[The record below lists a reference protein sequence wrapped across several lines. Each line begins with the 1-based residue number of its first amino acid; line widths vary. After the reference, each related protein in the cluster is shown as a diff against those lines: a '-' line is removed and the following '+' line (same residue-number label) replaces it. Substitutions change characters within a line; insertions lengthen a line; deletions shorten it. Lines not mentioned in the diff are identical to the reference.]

1 MFWWLTPLVLMMG
14 SAITALI
21 VIWRKI
27 PQLRVLNVSELP
39 EEHAKQVKEA
49 IILRRF
55 ERIAHEQLAGVGKA
69 VSVGAG
75 FVFRF
80 GRRLAQRLYKLEQYY
95 RKLQRGLHE
104 GPHATDPEAIRRLME
119 EAAEFASKEEYFEAE
134 KRYIEIIS
142 HNPKYVKAYEKLGNL
157 YLVDKQY
164 AQAKETLAFASKLD
178 PEDAS
183 VQVSLGELETKEG
196 NPVAALRSFTKAI
209 ELRPHNPKYLDYFVE
224 AAMAAKNA
232 GEARR
237 GLELLRAV
245 NPENKKLEEF
255 AGRIAELGG

>member
-1 MFWWLTPLVLMMG
+1 MAG
-14 SAITALI
+14 SAITALVI
-21 VIWRKI
+21 VWRKI
-27 PQLRVLNVSELP
+27 PQVRVMNVSDLP

-55 ERIAHEQLAGVGKA
+55 ERIAHEQLAGVVKA

-80 GRRLAQRLYKLEQYY
+80 GRRLVQRLYKLEQYY

-104 GPHATDPEAIRRLME
+104 GPHATDPETIRRLME
-119 EAAEFASKEEYFEAE
+119 ESVELVGKGEYFEAE

-142 HNPKYVKAYEKLGNL
+142 HNPKHVKAYEKLGNL

-164 AQAKETLAFASKLD
+164 AQARETLAFASKLD

-183 VQVSLGELETKEG
+183 VQVSLGELEGKEG
-196 NPVAALRSFTKAI
+196 NPVAALRYFAKAI
-209 ELRPHNPKYLDYFVE
+209 ELRPHNPRYLDYFVE
-224 AAMAAKNA
+224 AAIAAKNA
-232 GEARR
+232 AEATR

-245 NPENKKLEEF
+245 NPENKKLDEF
-255 AGRIAELGG
+255 AGRVTKIDV